1 MRTCWECVSSSAC
14 APSGVCRQRRPLGLN
29 LGGQAQ
35 YEEIP
40 QGDEGEPA
48 QPRRLLAIEMGP
60 DNPQDGEGVPLVQP
74 GDHN

>member
-1 MRTCWECVSSSAC
+1 M
-14 APSGVCRQRRPLGLN
+14 CRQRRPLGLN

-40 QGDEGEPA
+40 QGDAGDPA
-48 QPRRLLAIEMGP
+48 QQGQLAIEMGP
-60 DNPQDGEGVPLVQP
+60 DNPQDGEGEPLVQP